1 MKQTVKNILG
11 EVLRLLP
18 LLVCLA
24 LMGFYLLGEG
34 TPTAEGLLHMAP
46 KRPLIAAVFLLLLY
60 AVKSL
65 TMVFPIIVLNV
76 LGGFLFDPIPA
87 LLINSAGVLIELAI
101 PYWIGRFSGA
111 KFADRLCEKHPRV
124 DALAS
129 QTAGNPFFSSFFLR
143 LISCLPGD
151 AVSLYFGAIRMPFGT
166 YLWGSFL
173 GTIPGVIPATLLGMS
188 IADPSSPLFWLSL
201 GLTAALSAVSFWM
214 YWQWQKRKNG

>member
-1 MKQTVKNILG
+1 MKKAVIGLVRG
-11 EVLRLLP
+11 VP
-18 LLVCLA
+18 AVVCLV
-24 LMGFYLLGEG
+24 LTGWYLWGNVTV
-34 TPTAEGLLHMAP
+34 TPEGLLHHAP
-46 KRPLIAAVFLLLLY
+46 RQPLVAAGFLLLLY

-76 LGGFLFDPIPA
+76 VGGFLFDPLTAI
-87 LLINSAGVLIELAI
+87 LVNSVGVAVELAI
-101 PYWIGRFSGA
+101 PYWVGRVSGSA
-111 KFADRLCEKHPRV
+111 VAQRLCHKHPRV

-129 QTAGNPFFSSFFLR
+129 QTAENPFFSSFFLR

-188 IADPSSPLFWLSL
+188 ITDPTSPLFWLAL
-201 GLTAALSAVSFWM
+201 ALNAVLSAASFWA
-214 YWQWQKRKNG
+214 YWRWQKRKNG